1 MIQANNI
8 PACLCERP
16 QWVAWK
22 YIERDGKQTK
32 APVNPQTGGFADST
46 DSSTWGTF
54 QQAVDACQKDPKL
67 AGVGFVFT
75 PDDPYCGVDLDDCID
90 VESGNLKD
98 WAADIVEQLDSYTE
112 ISPSGTGV
120 KVFVK
125 ANKPGRRCRKAY
137 HDGEFEIVF
146 SNSVIEHVGSDDRQ
160 RAFASE
166 VRRVGRKFWVQTP
179 SKWFPIEAHC
189 GMPFWW
195 FYPEYL
201 RRAFLRRWRKKLP
214 AWTEMIENTRV
225 LTRRQLID
233 LFPEAK
239 IKVERFAG
247 LSKSYVVYY
256 QGK

>member
-1 MIQANNI
+1 MKEFLSLMSVRPGTTVLDLGGHPNSWDAVPYPLEITILNLPGRIQ
-8 PACLCERP
+8 PVERTHHT
-16 QWVAWK
+16 VS
-22 YIERDGKQTK
+22 YVEG
-32 APVNPQTGGFADST
+32 
-46 DSSTWGTF
+46 
-54 QQAVDACQKDPKL
+54 DACEVD
-67 AGVGFVFT
+67 GV
-75 PDDPYCGVDLDDCID
+75 
-90 VESGNLKD
+90 
-98 WAADIVEQLDSYTE
+98 
-112 ISPSGTGV
+112 
-120 KVFVK
+120 
-125 ANKPGRRCRKAY
+125 R
-137 HDGEFEIVF
+137 DGEFEIVF

-201 RRAFLRRWRKKLP
+201 RRAFLRGWRKKLP
-214 AWTEMIENTRV
+214 AWTEAIENTRV